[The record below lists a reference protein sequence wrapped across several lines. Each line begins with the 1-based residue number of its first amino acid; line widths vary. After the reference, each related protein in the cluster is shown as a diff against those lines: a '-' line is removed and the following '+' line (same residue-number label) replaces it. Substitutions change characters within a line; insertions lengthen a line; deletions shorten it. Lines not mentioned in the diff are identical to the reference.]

1 MNSIRRRTL
10 TLILGLVTAGLLLLT
25 LVNVHDSNHEIAE
38 VYDAQLAQNA
48 RLLQGVMRMPMAREA
63 HAQLY
68 QAFNQA
74 LGQAETRV
82 DGHPYE
88 SKIAFQVWDLQG
100 KLLVHTPSAPTFTHA
115 PQTIGFSNVTDL
127 GKHQWRA
134 FVLTDAEHGL
144 LIWVGERDDVRSDLV
159 NRIVRHTV
167 VPNLVGSLL
176 LMVAIW
182 LAIGWGLK
190 PLADLAATLRG
201 RHPGSLEPLQMA
213 PLPGEL
219 EPMQAALNRLLG
231 QIQEVLSRERRFI
244 ADAAHEMR
252 TPLAVL
258 RVHAQNVLEAR
269 NEEQRQQ
276 SLNYLIIGVDRTTR
290 LVNQL
295 LTIARMEPNAG
306 PMKNAT
312 ADLVGAIRQSLA
324 QMTPW
329 VLSKKLELSF
339 ECNEPARQLETDFPA
354 IDIALQ
360 NLLTNAVNFSPEG
373 GLVSVSLRFDAQRFV
388 LSVTD
393 QGPGVD
399 EAARKR
405 LFERFYSRGNDQG
418 VGLGLT
424 IVQTVATRLG
434 GTISLDNEPAG
445 GLTATLDVPL
455 DQPMDA
461 GDSQIAGHQLL
472 AD

>member
-1 MNSIRRRTL
+1 VNSIRRRTL
-10 TLILGLVTAGLLLLT
+10 TLIIGLVFIGLLILT

-38 VYDAQLAQNA
+38 VYDAQLATNA
-48 RLLQGVMRMPMAREA
+48 RLLQGVMRMPLARQE

-74 LGQAETRV
+74 LGQAEPRV

-88 SKIAFQVWDLQG
+88 SKIAFQVWDLQNN
-100 KLLVHTPSAPTFTHA
+100 LLVHTPSAPSLTHA
-115 PQTIGFSNVTDL
+115 PQYTGFSDIDDV
-127 GKHQWRA
+127 GKHKWRT
-134 FVLTDAEHGL
+134 FVLKDEQHNL

-167 VPNLVGSLL
+167 LPNLIGSLVF
-176 LMVAIW
+176 MVAIW

-190 PLADLAATLRG
+190 PLADLAATLRA
-201 RHPGSLEPLQMA
+201 RHPGSLEPLQLA
-213 PLPGEL
+213 PLPSEL

-258 RVHAQNVLEAR
+258 RVHAQNVIEAR
-269 NEEQRQQ
+269 NEEQRRE
-276 SLNYLIIGVDRTTR
+276 SLDYLIIGVDRTTR

-295 LTIARMEPNAG
+295 LTIARLEPSAG
-306 PMKNAT
+306 PGKAT
-312 ADLVGAIRQSLA
+312 RVDLVSAIRESLV

-329 VLSKKLELSF
+329 VLSRGMELSF
-339 ECNEPARQLETDFPA
+339 DCNEQAHTVETDFSA

-360 NLLTNAVNFSPEG
+360 NLVTNAVNFSPAG
-373 GLVSVSLRFDAQRFV
+373 GQISVALEFTAHSFHLIVA
-388 LSVTD
+388 D
-393 QGPGVD
+393 QGPGID
-399 EAARKR
+399 EAERER
-405 LFERFYSRGNDQG
+405 LFERFYSAGNDQG

-434 GTISLDNEPAG
+434 GDIRLENLGSG
-445 GLTATLDVPL
+445 GLLATLVIPIRL
-455 DQPMDA
+455 
-461 GDSQIAGHQLL
+461 
-472 AD
+472 

>member
-1 MNSIRRRTL
+1 MNSIRQRTL
-10 TLILGLVTAGLLLLT
+10 TLILGLVILGLLILT

-48 RLLQGVMRMPMAREA
+48 RLLLGVMRMPLAREE

-68 QAFNQA
+68 QAFNEA
-74 LGQAETRV
+74 LGQAEPRV

-100 KLLVHTPSAPTFTHA
+100 NLLVHTSSAPRLTEA
-115 PQTIGFSNVTDL
+115 PQDTGFSNIIDL

-134 FVLTDAEHGL
+134 FVLKDMGHGL

-167 VPNLVGSLL
+167 QPNLIGSLL
-176 LMVAIW
+176 LMGAIW
-182 LAIGWGLK
+182 LAIGWGLR
-190 PLADLAATLRG
+190 PLAVMADTLRG
-201 RHPGSLEPLQMA
+201 RHPGSLEPLQLA
-213 PLPGEL
+213 PLPSEL

-231 QIQEVLSRERRFI
+231 QIQEIMSRERRFI

-269 NEEQRQQ
+269 NDEQRRE
-276 SLNYLIIGVDRTTR
+276 SLGYLLVGVDRTTR

-295 LTIARMEPNAG
+295 LTIARLEPNAG
-306 PMKNAT
+306 GVKKT
-312 ADLVGAIRQSLA
+312 TGDLVEFIRTSLV

-329 VLSKKLELSF
+329 VLSKELELAF
-339 ECNEPARQLETDFPA
+339 ECNERSCQVESDFHA
-354 IDIALQ
+354 IEIALQ
-360 NLLTNAVNFSPEG
+360 NLLTNAANFSPKG
-373 GLVSVSLRFDAQRFV
+373 GQVSVDLTFGSDRFLLIVA
-388 LSVTD
+388 D
-393 QGPGVD
+393 QGPGID
-399 EAARKR
+399 EAERNR

-434 GTISLDNEPAG
+434 GEIRLENASPQ
-445 GLTATLDVPL
+445 GLKATLEVPF
-455 DQPMDA
+455 
-461 GDSQIAGHQLL
+461 G
-472 AD
+472 